1 MKSIANVLNTKS
13 TNRLIIL
20 RIQSQRQQ
28 RDETVKT
35 ICKNRKANYL
45 STYRDSEGERDC
57 SWEEK
62 TKTLRFSFKKSTKFL
77 INRDKSIKRLL
88 LQLKTQW

>member
-1 MKSIANVLNTKS
+1 MPKS
-13 TNRLIIL
+13 TNRPIIL

-45 STYRDSEGERDC
+45 STYRDSEEERDC

-62 TKTLRFSFKKSTKFL
+62 TKTLRFFFKKSTKFL

-88 LQLKTQW
+88 LQLKIQW